1 MKGASV
7 TDSHTII
14 CLFKLFTRQL
24 DPAVSLKET
33 QLLIVE
39 IMQAEL
45 QVPIG

>member
-14 CLFKLFTRQL
+14 CLLKLFTRQL